1 MTQDERID
9 GWIAKG
15 IFDRSRILE
24 RLELTAKNV
33 LQPAQEKIPYG
44 LHELDHESFTSQL
57 HDKGGLPQ
65 SCSDFGPLVYN
76 IIAYLGATP
85 FHTRLRE
92 RRSSLSLSEVYRGL
106 AWVLPDL
113 HQSLVVA
120 SNRSRAR
127 TTADHRRLLF
137 QSLATTTHGSSFDP
151 VKARQR
157 ATDNAHSSTDS
168 RWTDWIAVNFD
179 DDGDEMYHDVLDV
192 LYATQ
197 PETNPPYGDVKRDD
211 FRDLAKTLAKDQPQL
226 HTLAISRDEFTI
238 FITFLLALQF
248 EHKTQPNPPQ
258 YEDAARS
265 LTALFC
271 ETGDS
276 EIITWPQFDDALQQM
291 PFLFDPLYRLLS
303 SAFLKAA
310 PFAVSG
316 DWLAP
321 QPPVD
326 SFMNLPRLS
335 QLATIVNQDVD
346 FENFGIAHQWNT
358 GIRPTADV
366 LLGAMNTMPDLKFL
380 AMRGVSSSGE
390 EFIFGALIP
399 MKFGVEGQIED
410 DPDLIVHRMDAV
422 HDQVESGGTITHI
435 ARSIIFVLSPSQ
447 RAVRF
452 EGIPEVVDKR
462 LQFGGQLII
471 SDDGTASLKAK
482 GTEVLI
488 NVNAVEIWG
497 ETSSRS

>member
-1 MTQDERID
+1 MAQDERID
-9 GWIAKG
+9 EWIAKG

-24 RLELTAKNV
+24 RLELAAKNV
-33 LQPAQEKIPYG
+33 LQPAPEKILNG
-44 LHELDHESFTSQL
+44 LHEFDQESFTSQL

-85 FHTRLRE
+85 FHARPGE
-92 RRSSLSLSEVYRGL
+92 RPSSLSLSEVYCGL
-106 AWVLPDL
+106 TWVLPDL

-137 QSLATTTHGSSFDP
+137 QSLATNTHESSSDP
-151 VKARQR
+151 IKACQR
-157 ATDNAHSSTDS
+157 ATDNAQSSTDS
-168 RWTDWIAVNFD
+168 RWTDWITVNFD

-192 LYATQ
+192 LHATQ

-226 HTLAISRDEFTI
+226 HTLAIPRDEFTV
-238 FITFLLALQF
+238 FVTFLLALQF
-248 EHKTQPNPPQ
+248 EHKSQPNLSQ

-276 EIITWPQFDDALQQM
+276 EIITWPQFDDALQQT
-291 PFLFDPLYRLLS
+291 PFLFDPLHRLLS
-303 SAFLKAA
+303 SAFLKAT

-321 QPPVD
+321 QPPED

-366 LLGAMNTMPDLKFL
+366 LLSAMNTMPDLKFL
-380 AMRGVSSSGE
+380 VMRGLSSSGE
-390 EFIFGALIP
+390 ESIFGALIP
-399 MKFGVEGQIED
+399 TKLGLGEQTED
-410 DPDLIVHRMDAV
+410 DPDLIVHQMDAV
-422 HDQVESGGTITHI
+422 HDQVESGGTITHV
-435 ARSIIFVLSPSQ
+435 ARPTVFILGPSQ
-447 RAVRF
+447 HAVRF
-452 EGIPEVVDKR
+452 EEMPKADER
-462 LQFGGQLII
+462 CLHFGGQLMI
-471 SDDGTASLKAK
+471 SDNGSASLKAK
-482 GTEVLI
+482 GAEVLL
-488 NVNAVEIWG
+488 NVKAVEIWG